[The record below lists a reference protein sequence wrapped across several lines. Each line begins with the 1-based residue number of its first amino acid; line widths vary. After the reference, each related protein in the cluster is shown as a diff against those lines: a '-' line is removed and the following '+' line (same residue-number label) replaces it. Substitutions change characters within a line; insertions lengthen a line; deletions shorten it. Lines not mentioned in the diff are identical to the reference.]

1 MKRKLNNE
9 EMAAFCS
16 QMALIL
22 RSGISAFEGISM
34 MMEDQEKTAAGTMLK
49 EIYSEMEQGG
59 NLYQGIV
66 KTGLFPAY
74 TCQMVRL
81 GEVSGRLDQ
90 VMGELADYYG
100 QEEMLGQTVRRAV
113 AYPLFMLLM
122 MLGVLFVL
130 MVKVMPVFQSVYRS
144 LGTDMEGPAGAVL
157 AAGEAMGNY
166 SLLFAVLFAAV
177 LLLFLWMFGTDRGKN
192 LSLSWFQRGKGGLNR
207 QISRYRLASGLAMC
221 LRSGLDPERS
231 MELMEGF
238 TRDEQTSR
246 QIGLCMEKIRQG
258 VFFEEA
264 VIEAGLFEK
273 THNRMIRVG
282 QRTGS
287 LDRVMEQIGQQCRE
301 QASDQIWHRISMIE
315 PTVVI
320 ILAVLVGVILL
331 SVMLP
336 LMSIMSEIG

>member
-144 LGTDMEGPAGAVL
+144 L
-157 AAGEAMGNY
+157 
-166 SLLFAVLFAAV
+166 
-177 LLLFLWMFGTDRGKN
+177 
-192 LSLSWFQRGKGGLNR
+192 
-207 QISRYRLASGLAMC
+207 
-221 LRSGLDPERS
+221 
-231 MELMEGF
+231 
-238 TRDEQTSR
+238 
-246 QIGLCMEKIRQG
+246 
-258 VFFEEA
+258 
-264 VIEAGLFEK
+264 
-273 THNRMIRVG
+273 
-282 QRTGS
+282 
-287 LDRVMEQIGQQCRE
+287 
-301 QASDQIWHRISMIE
+301 
-315 PTVVI
+315 
-320 ILAVLVGVILL
+320 
-331 SVMLP
+331 
-336 LMSIMSEIG
+336 